1 MPISTT
7 VAYASPSCHIPTE
20 IQEIIIDKLLED
32 RPSVTKAS
40 LVCKHW
46 RLRVHRAAFSS
57 ITLNRRSIPIFK
69 SFLDSTFSQSPVYTA
84 IRHVSIIGPA
94 TSWDTETIGAVIS
107 ILSFIRNLRNVSSL
121 TLRTIEWDT
130 FGLQTE
136 PLLSS
141 MQSIRSLAIVDVL
154 FTDCSQISGLVGK
167 FESLARLHFQ
177 DIRFL
182 SLTGWNNPSG
192 FSFDD
197 GTYTGSLSLRCYGT
211 SFHKALTWLGTGVRL
226 PTVALPTL
234 THFGAHTSM
243 SGDASPLLRRV
254 GSMLDVLEIRTTADA
269 VLPDSILQSLD
280 ISQNTAL
287 SGLNFL
293 SPDRVLGT
301 MSWLPIMLE
310 NAPCSLR
317 SIEIAFAASRQ
328 FPLDLLILNHIVKI
342 LDAHKFH
349 DLQLV
354 HFRIANSRPDPDLD
368 QMIKEYIDSA
378 FQSQRSE
385 WLENSPSTLK
395 FSSYHHSS
403 ELKRT
408 NKR

>member
-7 VAYASPSCHIPTE
+7 AAYASPSGHIPAE
-20 IQEIIIDKLLED
+20 IQEVIIDKLLED
-32 RPSVTKAS
+32 RPSATKAS

-46 RLRVHRAAFSS
+46 RLRVHRTAFSS
-57 ITLNRRSIPIFK
+57 ITLSRHSIPVFK
-69 SFLDSTFSQSPVYTA
+69 SFLDSTFSQLPIFTA

-94 TSWDTETIGAVIS
+94 KSWDTETIRAVIS
-107 ILSFIRNLRNVSSL
+107 ILSFIRNLRVVSSL
-121 TLRTIEWDT
+121 TLQAIEWET

-136 PLLSS
+136 PLLST

-154 FTDCSQISGLVGK
+154 FTNCSQISGLVGK
-167 FESLARLHFQ
+167 FESLAQLHFQ

-182 SLTGWNNPSG
+182 SSTGWDNPSG
-192 FSFDD
+192 YSFDN
-197 GTYTGSLSLRCYGT
+197 GRYTGSLSLRCYGT
-211 SFHKALTWLGTGVRL
+211 SFHKALTWSGTGVRL

-254 GSMLDVLEIRTTADA
+254 GPMLDVLEIRTTADA

-301 MSWLPIMLE
+301 MSWLPIMLKD
-310 NAPCSLR
+310 APCSLR

-328 FPLDLLILNHIVKI
+328 FPLDLPFLYHIINV
-342 LDAHKFH
+342 LDEHNFH

-368 QMIKEYIDSA
+368 QMIKDHIYSA
-378 FQSQRSE
+378 FQHSE

-395 FSSYHHSS
+395 FSSYR
-403 ELKRT
+403 LNRT